1 MTPSHP
7 LLASPL
13 AARLASPTPT
23 TLRSGSRSFLDGVRS
38 KYRPLSARSRA
49 LGETEGKRRL
59 SSSRTGGQRVCEE
72 DAKTE
77 AGQREADAVNGEREL
92 GDDAG

>member
-1 MTPSHP
+1 M
-7 LLASPL
+7 
-13 AARLASPTPT
+13 
-23 TLRSGSRSFLDGVRS
+23 
-38 KYRPLSARSRA
+38 
-49 LGETEGKRRL
+49 GETEGKRRL